1 MSALNERRFA
11 GLTAI
16 VTGGGSSPKHAAGI
30 GEAAS
35 RLLAR
40 EGAKV
45 AVVDISASAADHT
58 VTTIKA
64 EGGEGF
70 AITADLT
77 REAEA
82 QAAVAETIERLG
94 RLDILINN
102 VGIGL
107 GTVVTEI
114 AEDQWDR
121 AVAVNVK
128 SALFM
133 CKYAIPHMTAG
144 SAIVNLSTTAIDAP
158 SLSAAYGATKAA
170 LEGITK
176 HIALQYG
183 PQGIRCNAVRPGEVW
198 TAMVERSYPDPADA
212 EQVRG
217 ERCARNVLRAEG
229 DAWDAAEAIAF
240 LASTRA
246 KWITGQILV
255 VDGGAGLIRPSA
267 TWHSRH
273 AVADVAMKLPVEG
286 S

>member
-1 MSALNERRFA
+1 MSTFNERRFA

-16 VTGGGSSPKHAAGI
+16 VTGGGSSLEHVPGI

-35 RLLAR
+35 RLFAR

-45 AVVDISASAADHT
+45 AVIDISAGAAART

-64 EGGEGF
+64 EGGEGL
-70 AITADLT
+70 AITADLA

-82 QAAVAETIERLG
+82 RAAVAETIERLG
-94 RLDILINN
+94 RLDILINS

-144 SAIVNLSTTAIDAP
+144 SAIVNLSTIAIDAP
-158 SLSAAYGATKAA
+158 SLSAAYGATKGA
-170 LEGITK
+170 LEAITK

-183 PQGIRCNAVRPGEVW
+183 PQGIRCNTVRPGEVW
-198 TAMVERSYPDPADA
+198 TAMVQRSYPNPADA
-212 EQVRG
+212 ERVRG
-217 ERCARNVLRAEG
+217 ERRCRNVLLAEG

-273 AVADVAMKLPVEG
+273 AIADTAVELPLDR